1 MPKTIVK
8 KLLLKHEIASEPNS
22 YKLGKQL
29 EIFKIGI
36 DIDNRN
42 VHSFDWKNIYIFE
55 GLDYM
60 EFAKKLVRE
69 HAK

>member
-42 VHSFDWKNIYIFE
+42 VHSFD
-55 GLDYM
+55 
-60 EFAKKLVRE
+60 
-69 HAK
+69 